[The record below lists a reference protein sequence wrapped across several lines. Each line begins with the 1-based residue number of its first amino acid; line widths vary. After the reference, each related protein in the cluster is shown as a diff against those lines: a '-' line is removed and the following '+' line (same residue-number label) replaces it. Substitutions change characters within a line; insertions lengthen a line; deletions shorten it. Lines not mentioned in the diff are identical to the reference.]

1 MTRFDEIAEKLE
13 HVKER
18 IAVSA
23 AQSGRESREIT
34 LVVVTKVF
42 PISDVEILK
51 QLGVRDFGE
60 NRDADGAQKA
70 AAIDAQW
77 HFQGQIQSN
86 KIKSLC
92 KWSHVIHSLDEARH
106 FEIMEKSAEHPLQIF
121 LQVSLDGAK
130 NRGGADIEKLYHLA
144 GLVQA
149 SPRHQLKGLMAVAP
163 LAGSVSESFS
173 QLAKI
178 HRDFIGEFKEATSLS
193 AGMSGDFEEAIMH
206 GATHVRI
213 GSSILGSR

>member
-1 MTRFDEIAEKLE
+1 MRRLDEIAEKLE
-13 HVKER
+13 QVKER
-18 IAVSA
+18 IGVSA

-34 LVVVTKVF
+34 LIVVTKTF

-51 QLGVRDFGE
+51 QLGVGDFGE

-106 FEIMEKSAEHPLQIF
+106 FEIMEKSAEHPLHIF
-121 LQVSLDGAK
+121 LQVSLDGAQ
-130 NRGGADIEKLYHLA
+130 NRGGADIEKLYQLA
-144 GLVQA
+144 SLVQA
-149 SPRHQLKGLMAVAP
+149 SPMHQLKGLMAVAP
-163 LAGSVSESFS
+163 LAGSASESFG

-178 HRDFIGEFKEATSLS
+178 HGDFIDEFKDATSLS
-193 AGMSGDFEEAIMH
+193 AGMSGDFEEAIIH